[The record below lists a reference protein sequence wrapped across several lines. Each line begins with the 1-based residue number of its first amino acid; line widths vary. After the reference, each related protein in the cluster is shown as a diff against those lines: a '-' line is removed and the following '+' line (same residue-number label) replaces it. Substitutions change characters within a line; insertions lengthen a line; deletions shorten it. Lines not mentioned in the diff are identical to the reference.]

1 MKNSPLYSKRFASLF
16 RRIKADHRKDPP
28 EPATPV
34 AQLVI
39 AFLEWNASRRAS
51 RTAYRRLIENMVD
64 HNELRVCHPHEV
76 IELIGP
82 DYPLAEHRAQRM
94 LESLRSIFLR
104 EQAVTLDMLARR
116 GKKDVRVYLDGLHG
130 MAPYVAAQITL
141 LCFGGHAVPVDDQLA
156 DLLRAAQ
163 VVDPEAT
170 LAEIEAFLERQVKA
184 DKAAETHA
192 TLMAWVDAGARRVTT
207 GAARTVASRTPRK
220 KTTTRITKNTRT
232 STRKTAK
239 NKKATDS
246 GR

>member
-16 RRIKADHRKDPP
+16 RRIKASHRKDPP
-28 EPATPV
+28 EPAAPV

-39 AFLEWNASRRAS
+39 AFLEWNASRRVS

-76 IELIGP
+76 VELIGP

-104 EQAVTLDMLARR
+104 EQAVTLDMLTRR
-116 GKKDVRVYLDGLHG
+116 GKKDVRAYLDGLHG
-130 MAPYVAAQITL
+130 MAPYVAAQVTL

-184 DKAAETHA
+184 DQAVATHTA
-192 TLMAWVDAGARRVTT
+192 LMAWVDAGTRRVSADD
-207 GAARTVASRTPRK
+207 AARTVASRAPRK
-220 KTTTRITKNTRT
+220 KTP
-232 STRKTAK
+232 TRKTGK
-239 NKKATDS
+239 TSPRKSTKKKKTTKT
-246 GR
+246 RR